1 MTDFVL
7 KNTESKPDGI
17 KRIIGSQIDFALYN
31 LEQNIDKDFDESV
44 HEARK
49 CSKRIRAVL
58 RLIQY
63 EIGDELFKKENY
75 HYRDINRYLSEVR
88 DITVVIEMFNNLIKD
103 KPEPDSKELIN
114 NLINCKDKLIGR
126 FFAEEDRLTVVL
138 NLLGKG
144 RQRVKTMPVKKDDI
158 NVLFIG
164 FISVFELCKKCM
176 NIARKA
182 PTTENL
188 HEWRKQAKYLYY
200 QSQVLEPFLPD
211 ELIIIKSKLD
221 KLAEYLGEDH
231 DLAELGNFLN
241 SVSDI
246 YPANS
251 EMNKLKTMIN
261 NCRIEKQAA
270 IFSLAD
276 EIFDKKTEKH
286 INNLISN

>member
-7 KNTESKPDGI
+7 RNTESKPDGI

-188 HEWRKQAKYLYY
+188 HEWRKQTKYLYY

>member
-1 MTDFVL
+1 MIDFVL
-7 KNTESKPDGI
+7 RNTESKPDGI

-103 KPEPDSKELIN
+103 KPEPFSKELIN

-188 HEWRKQAKYLYY
+188 HEWRKQTKYLYY

>member
-7 KNTESKPDGI
+7 RNTESKPDGI

-188 HEWRKQAKYLYY
+188 HEWRKQTKYLYY
-200 QSQVLEPFLPD
+200 QSQVLEPFLPA